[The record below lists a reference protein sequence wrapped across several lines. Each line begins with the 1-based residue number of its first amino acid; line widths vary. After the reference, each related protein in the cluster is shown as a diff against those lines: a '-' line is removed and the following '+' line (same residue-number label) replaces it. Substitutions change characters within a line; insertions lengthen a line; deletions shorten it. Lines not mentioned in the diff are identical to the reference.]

1 MYIEYDE
8 TRLKA
13 ALEVIMEKA
22 VSENGAKYSEV
33 NSEEFLEF
41 LGQELYR
48 LIRGL
53 EKNIWCD
60 HYATEVAMNV
70 IKIKTIQTTH
80 EYQQLKNL
88 ISDVYEYGRPQDGL
102 WPKVRDFV
110 KQQQAWVFQIWN
122 QLK

>member
-8 TRLKA
+8 NRLKA

-22 VSENGAKYSEV
+22 VSENGAKYSEA

-110 KQQQAWVFQIWN
+110 KQQQAWAFQIWN

>member
-8 TRLKA
+8 NRLKA
-13 ALEVIMEKA
+13 ALEVIMEKS
-22 VSENGAKYSEV
+22 VSENGTKYSEA
-33 NSEEFLEF
+33 NTEEFLEF

-110 KQQQAWVFQIWN
+110 KQQQGWVFQIWN

>member
-8 TRLKA
+8 NRLKA

-22 VSENGAKYSEV
+22 VSENGAKYSET

>member
-22 VSENGAKYSEV
+22 VSENGTKYSEV

>member
-8 TRLKA
+8 NRLKA

-22 VSENGAKYSEV
+22 VSENGAKYSEA